1 MKKIV
6 LILNDRVPQICIKDG
21 KRMTTIMIKEEEWV
35 LYCSEWKMGDGY
47 DVVEMGEWEDMI
59 DLDELLSEADE
70 LVRRYLGGQDMYT
83 KIKEVY

>member
-1 MKKIV
+1 
-6 LILNDRVPQICIKDG
+6 
-21 KRMTTIMIKEEEWV
+21 MIKEEEWV

-70 LVRRYLGGQDMYT
+70 LV
-83 KIKEVY
+83 VW

>member
-70 LVRRYLGGQDMYT
+70 LVRRYLGGQDMFT

>member
-35 LYCSEWKMGDGY
+35 LY
-47 DVVEMGEWEDMI
+47 
-59 DLDELLSEADE
+59 
-70 LVRRYLGGQDMYT
+70 YLW
-83 KIKEVY
+83 

>member
-6 LILNDRVPQICIKDG
+6 LILNDRIPQICIKDG
-21 KRMTTIMIKEEEWV
+21 KRMTTIMIKEEEWM

-59 DLDELLSEADE
+59 DLDELLAEADE